1 MSGGLQSGPSPRVHP
16 QESSPMLSIERSEHR
31 REQGPSGPSAE
42 RGGCVWTAPH
52 IRVLGAKVLKT
63 SRKK

>member
-1 MSGGLQSGPSPRVHP
+1 
-16 QESSPMLSIERSEHR
+16 MLSIQRSEHR
-31 REQGPSGPSAE
+31 REQGPSGPSGPSAE